1 MSPWNAWNLFL
12 EMHKNCLVIFI
23 TKARTRPGLQ
33 GPFSDHDFDFSKLEL
48 QCALMKLSGDQDSGE
63 KKNSMF
69 SQRHFTYVKHLPY
82 IVCGGSLVIKSCP
95 TLVTPWTI
103 AHQAPLSVGFPRQEY
118 WSVLPFP
125 SPGDLADPAIVYCM
139 VGNKISNHC
148 GKATVVWGY
157 WQFQL
162 LVLTRWFTNIF
173 PVLFSFSSVQFSH
186 SVVSDSLRPHELQLA
201 RPPCPS
207 PTPRV
212 HSDSRPLSQWCHP
225 AISSSV
231 IPFSSCPQSLLAS
244 ESFPMSQLFHEVAKV
259 LEFQL

>member
-1 MSPWNAWNLFL
+1 
-12 EMHKNCLVIFI
+12 MHKNCLVIFI

-118 WSVLPFP
+118 
-125 SPGDLADPAIVYCM
+125 
-139 VGNKISNHC
+139 
-148 GKATVVWGY
+148 
-157 WQFQL
+157 
-162 LVLTRWFTNIF
+162 
-173 PVLFSFSSVQFSH
+173 
-186 SVVSDSLRPHELQLA
+186 
-201 RPPCPS
+201 
-207 PTPRV
+207 
-212 HSDSRPLSQWCHP
+212 
-225 AISSSV
+225 
-231 IPFSSCPQSLLAS
+231 
-244 ESFPMSQLFHEVAKV
+244 
-259 LEFQL
+259 